1 MRARIF
7 SGDSWVGGVLV
18 SGVGV
23 EEEGVKDEK
32 MRRTSEV

>member
-7 SGDSWVGGVLV
+7 SGDSWVGCVLV

-23 EEEGVKDEK
+23 EEEEDEDEE
-32 MRRTSEV
+32 MRRASEV

>member
-7 SGDSWVGGVLV
+7 SGDSWVGVLV

-23 EEEGVKDEK
+23 VGVEEEE
-32 MRRTSEV
+32 M